1 MRTQFFFVGLLSVFA
16 GALVGTA
23 GCDDVTAGQSSDSSA
38 PPQLVHVMVQD
49 ARYLL
54 AFPNRGS
61 ALDILDNNSTRTC
74 TLVDKTAGLD
84 TCVNEF
90 LVDQVAPDVHCLD
103 SGVCADPLKI
113 PASGVPV
120 PLSATL
126 LGVAPDMRDPGGGVQ
141 VRLIFDK
148 VLDSSIEAVTMDPT
162 KAPGKTDTYKLM
174 DGIVELDDQTGAKVP
189 SVTYLDNG
197 GSPEFSSDLELVP
210 LGPAIS
216 IKPQVS
222 LDAATT
228 YTVKILNPGA
238 LKDRQ
243 GNAAVALGGGAL
255 ATSYTFKTEDLTPDY
270 AGVFGGGISYPDFSD
285 PTAAPTI
292 TPNEVIQLGFYELA
306 AGDTATVTVTMG
318 PAGAKLLAY
327 SERFNDPTMCSTADM
342 GEPGF
347 APIVDITNTDTGD
360 ITTAVPAEWP
370 VGDYTIHVS
379 VKDINGRSTFESD
392 YSFTVDATDE
402 TTDPDMDPNI
412 QSEHVTPAQ
421 CTG

>member
-23 GCDDVTAGQSSDSSA
+23 GCDDNTTGQGSDKAG

-61 ALDILDNNSTRTC
+61 ALDILDNNNTRTC
-74 TLVDKTAGLD
+74 TPGID
-84 TCVNEF
+84 TCINEF
-90 LVDQVAPDVHCLD
+90 LVDQVAPDVSCQS

-113 PASGVPV
+113 PATGIPV

-126 LGVAPDMRDPGGGVQ
+126 LGAAPDNRDPGGGIQ
-141 VRLIFDK
+141 VRLVFDK

-174 DGIVELDDQTGAKVP
+174 DGIVELDDMAGKPVP

-197 GSPEFSSDLELVP
+197 GSSEFSSDLELVP

-216 IKPQVS
+216 IKPKVS

-243 GNAAVALGGGAL
+243 GNAATALGGGAL
-255 ATSYTFKTEDLTPDY
+255 GTSYTFKTEDLTPDG
-270 AGVFGGGISYPDFSD
+270 AGVFGGGISYPADFTM
-285 PTAAPTI
+285 PPTI
-292 TPNEVIQLGFYELA
+292 TPNEVIQLGFYELP
-306 AGDTATVTVTMG
+306 AGDTATVTVTKG
-318 PAGAKLLAY
+318 PAGSKLLAY
-327 SERFNDPTMCSTADM
+327 SERFNDPTMCSTAAA

-360 ITTAVPAEWP
+360 IATAVPAEWP

-402 TTDPDMDPNI
+402 TTDPSMDPNI